1 MHRRLA
7 TLALA
12 LTCLIIPVA
21 GFAAG
26 FSVFEAGARALG
38 TGGAF
43 AARADDPSAIFF
55 NPAGIVDLENWQ
67 ATAGVSLIFT
77 GTSFAGVDP
86 DPGFGVT
93 EKTID
98 HVFTPINAYV
108 SWKFHEKWAAGVGL
122 MNPFGL
128 GQTWDNE
135 DEFTGRHIVQEV
147 DLVTFN
153 ITPVIAYRPAT
164 TVALSF
170 GAQIVLGSV
179 ELTRAQQMWDPN
191 GSGFLDVGTAKLEGS
206 NDVDVGWT
214 AGILI
219 DATETTRVGISFRSQ
234 VDLDASG
241 DATFVQ
247 SPSGNPA
254 FDAAVSALW
263 PDDQGVALQVNLP
276 SMLWIGTMFE
286 GVENWKFLVD
296 LVFFGWSDFKT
307 LEFVFDDPSL
317 NVVRPQDYDDTVQI
331 RLGAEYAVNEVW
343 AVRGG
348 YYYDPSPQPDPSI
361 SPLLADKDRHGI
373 TLGVGYTS
381 GRWWADAFGLA
392 LISPDRST
400 NGESLDQY
408 NGTYGSY
415 GYLAGINVGFTWGG
429 GEQE

>member
-12 LTCLIIPVA
+12 LVCLIIPA
-21 GFAAG
+21 TGFAAG

-43 AARADDPSAIFF
+43 AARADDPSTIFY

-86 DPGFGVT
+86 DPGYGVT

-98 HVFTPINAYV
+98 HVFTPINAYI
-108 SWKFHEKWAAGVGL
+108 SWKFAEKWAAGIGL

-135 DEFTGRHIVQEV
+135 NEFTGRHIVQEV

-153 ITPVIAYRPAT
+153 VTPVVAYRPAD
-164 TVALSF
+164 TVALSA
-170 GAQIVLGSV
+170 GAQIVHGSV
-179 ELTRAQQMWDPN
+179 DLTRAQQMWDPN
-191 GSGFLDVGTAKLEGS
+191 GSGFLDVGTAHLEGS
-206 NDVDVGWT
+206 NDVAWGWT
-214 AGILI
+214 AAILL
-219 DATETTRVGISFRSQ
+219 DVSESVRVGINYRSKIE
-234 VDLDASG
+234 LDASG
-241 DATFVQ
+241 DAAFVQ
-247 SPSGNPA
+247 QASGNPA
-254 FDAAVSALW
+254 FDLAVAAQW
-263 PDDQGVALQVNLP
+263 PEDQGVALTVKLP
-276 SMLWIGTMFE
+276 DMLWIGGSYD
-286 GVENWKFLVD
+286 GVDNWLFLLD
-296 LVFFGWSDFKT
+296 LVFFGWSEFQT
-307 LEFVFDDPSL
+307 LDFVFDDPSL
-317 NVVRPQDYDDTVQI
+317 DSSRPQNYDDTVQI
-331 RLGAEYAVNEVW
+331 RLGAEYTLNEAW
-343 AVRGG
+343 SLRGG
-348 YYYDPSPQPDPSI
+348 YYYDPSPQPTPSM

-373 TLGVGYTS
+373 TLGLGWVS
-381 GRWWADAFGLA
+381 GKWWVDAYGLA

-400 NGESLDQY
+400 DGESLDGY

-415 GYLAGINVGFTWGG
+415 GYLTGVNVGYAWGG